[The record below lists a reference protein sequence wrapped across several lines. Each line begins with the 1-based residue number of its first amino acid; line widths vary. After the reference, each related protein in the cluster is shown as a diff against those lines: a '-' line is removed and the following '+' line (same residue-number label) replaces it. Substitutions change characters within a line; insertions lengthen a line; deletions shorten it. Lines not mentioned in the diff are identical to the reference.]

1 MEKSFSITPWKYA
14 LFTTCIL
21 IAGFNILFFSC
32 GVVTWGSSASVY
44 GGYSSALCGALIF
57 AVTFLG
63 LYVALKESYKF
74 SNYYI
79 ICSILASIVLV
90 IYFIIFSSMKSQLMW
105 RFEERIKRLFA
116 EKTNQNDT
124 MQPIHSLFRCC
135 GLEGPQDYLAK
146 EHGALPASCCY
157 AFDCTVSR
165 HIYQE
170 GCGTKAIQGLQFQ
183 ADVNYYA
190 AIAIFV
196 LELLSMLFAF
206 LMGKARKL
214 LKIKDDET
222 PINED

>member
-1 MEKSFSITPWKYA
+1 M
-14 LFTTCIL
+14 
-21 IAGFNILFFSC
+21 
-32 GVVTWGSSASVY
+32 
-44 GGYSSALCGALIF
+44 
-57 AVTFLG
+57 
-63 LYVALKESYKF
+63 
-74 SNYYI
+74 
-79 ICSILASIVLV
+79 LV

-116 EKTNQNDT
+116 ERTNQNDT

-135 GLEGPQDYLAK
+135 GLEGPQDYLVK

-196 LELLSMLFAF
+196 LEVKSANKYSLSANLNNYLLQLLSMLFAF

-222 PINED
+222 PISED